1 MVNIIIQLLY
11 CPNCCSNYCTLFP
24 LDQKRE
30 STHKKEKKE
39 TVDNTVPLLQAKQD
53 TTDSL
58 RLEEVQEELRKTH
71 PLLSTKGKH

>member
-1 MVNIIIQLLY
+1 M
-11 CPNCCSNYCTLFP
+11 FP

-30 STHKKEKKE
+30 STHKKKKE
-39 TVDNTVPLLQAKQD
+39 TVDDTVPLLQAKHD

-71 PLLSTKGKH
+71 PLLSTKGKQ